1 MSNVKYEVESLNF
14 EKLKGKVSIPLF
26 QRRLVWNDMQKKEFI
41 KTLNKGFP
49 FGAILIYQDEETTKK
64 FKIIDGLQRY
74 TTILD
79 FEKAPYKYMEDDF
92 FLKYIN
98 QIFENIEK
106 KVSDLGNL
114 EVILKKEIQ
123 TIFIETF
130 KDNNIKNSDLFED
143 IFFKKINN
151 LLEKTLNINMENNL
165 EFYKFITRVLKEFN
179 QAISTFI
186 NVDKINIPIIR
197 FTGSEDELADVFE
210 QLNKGGRKLS
220 KYQVFSAQWS
230 NKEIFISSTKIGD
243 KIIEVICNR
252 YEELSE
258 KTDVII
264 DGYDREELYSNKMIN
279 QSELFFTIGLL
290 IIEKLDVFYQSRFDK
305 TLLENE
311 DLANE
316 IGYATMSVIFKVHLK
331 DQSHLINKYI
341 FLTNDKFLNE
351 LISEILNSYGE
362 INEIFKRYLKKPGQ
376 QDKFINTNIAT
387 SQVISFFAERWV
399 TKYTFDEQN
408 VRININKGYK
418 KNYEKINKNL
428 ILYFIRDLLNKYWS
442 SNGDRKVSEIFL
454 EKKLRYIFS
463 IDRENL
469 QLHFDEWLASNLNY
483 PRILFDNNSKIIYNI
498 FISYNFMDYNS
509 VKYDYEHIVSKKSL
523 LYKYKS
529 NNIPA
534 GFIGNM
540 MYLDENS
547 NRSKQNNNLYENI
560 KEGQIYSTEFLNRSL
575 YPSENE
581 LTKIEVD
588 MKENEFQ
595 SVKVFIKN
603 RSLAIVEELI
613 NYLYK
618 G

>member
-290 IIEKLDVFYQSRFDK
+290 IIEKLNVFYQSRFDK

-498 FISYNFMDYNS
+498 FTSYNFMDYNS

-540 MYLDENS
+540 MYLDEKS

-618 G
+618 E

>member
-106 KVSDLGNL
+106 KVYDLGNL

-540 MYLDENS
+540 MYLDEKS

>member
-540 MYLDENS
+540 MYLDEKS

>member
-290 IIEKLDVFYQSRFDK
+290 IIEKLNVFYQSRFDK

-428 ILYFIRDLLNKYWS
+428 ILYFIRDMLNKYWY

-498 FISYNFMDYNS
+498 FTSYNFMDYNS

-540 MYLDENS
+540 MYLDEKS

-618 G
+618 E

>member
-98 QIFENIEK
+98 KIFENIEK

-290 IIEKLDVFYQSRFDK
+290 IIEKLNVFYQSRFDK

-498 FISYNFMDYNS
+498 FTSYNFMDYNS

-540 MYLDENS
+540 MYLDEKS

-560 KEGQIYSTEFLNRSL
+560 NEDQIYSTEFLNRSL

-618 G
+618 E

>member
-442 SNGDRKVSEIFL
+442 SNGDRKVPEIFL

-540 MYLDENS
+540 MYLDEKS

>member
-311 DLANE
+311 ELANE

-454 EKKLRYIFS
+454 EKKLRYLFS

-498 FISYNFMDYNS
+498 FTSYNFMDYNS

-540 MYLDENS
+540 MYLDEKS
-547 NRSKQNNNLYENI
+547 NRSKQNNNLYEN
-560 KEGQIYSTEFLNRSL
+560 RL
-575 YPSENE
+575 Y
-581 LTKIEVD
+581 TI
-588 MKENEFQ
+588 
-595 SVKVFIKN
+595 
-603 RSLAIVEELI
+603 
-613 NYLYK
+613 
-618 G
+618 

>member
-1 MSNVKYEVESLNF
+1 
-14 EKLKGKVSIPLF
+14 
-26 QRRLVWNDMQKKEFI
+26 
-41 KTLNKGFP
+41 
-49 FGAILIYQDEETTKK
+49 
-64 FKIIDGLQRY
+64 
-74 TTILD
+74 
-79 FEKAPYKYMEDDF
+79 
-92 FLKYIN
+92 
-98 QIFENIEK
+98 
-106 KVSDLGNL
+106 
-114 EVILKKEIQ
+114 
-123 TIFIETF
+123 
-130 KDNNIKNSDLFED
+130 
-143 IFFKKINN
+143 
-151 LLEKTLNINMENNL
+151 MENNL

-290 IIEKLDVFYQSRFDK
+290 IIEKLNVFYQSRFDK

-540 MYLDENS
+540 MYLDEKS

-618 G
+618 E

>member
-290 IIEKLDVFYQSRFDK
+290 IIEKLNVFYQSRFDK

-540 MYLDENS
+540 MYLDEKS

-618 G
+618 E